1 MSSPPSGRRRGL
13 AGLLSLIAVSVLC
26 LVGASSASA
35 APNLPVPPP
44 GGSRSGNSGQCGHYA
59 NSGLP
64 KSGDLTSP
72 QLNSAGYFNSGSY
85 SVGNP
90 PDDIVCVRTV
100 RMWVHYI
107 TGATKTWQVY
117 INGKFAVQKTFSLG
131 AGYYYWTF
139 TIDKD
144 YNEPSKLCVLASG
157 TPGHSCFYF
166 DYLA

>member
-1 MSSPPSGRRRGL
+1 MQLHRYPAARYTRTAGALVASL
-13 AGLLSLIAVSVLC
+13 AVAGLC
-26 LVGASSASA
+26 LLGASSASA
-35 APNLPVPPP
+35 APAVPPP
-44 GGSRSGNSGQCGHYA
+44 VTSSQCGHYGNA
-59 NSGLP
+59 NLP
-64 KSGDLTSP
+64 RSGDLTDP
-72 QLNSAGYFNSGSY
+72 QLNSGGFFNAGSY

-90 PDDIVCVRTV
+90 PDEIICVRTV
-100 RMWVHYI
+100 RMWVHY
-107 TGATKTWQVY
+107 TGRATKTWQVY
-117 INGKFAVQKTFSLG
+117 INGKFAAQATFTLN